1 MIKSVCKLEYKG
13 VNGYGYMVA
22 VDDAQVFVSGHNE
35 LRPMEIGQKVKFTFT
50 ISDINGIKS
59 GRYEIY
65 EFN

>member
-1 MIKSVCKLEYKG
+1 
-13 VNGYGYMVA
+13 MVA